1 MRNVPSFCITL
12 GPAFLLHFPILST
25 GGENIS
31 NSYTSNG
38 SNRLELEF
46 EQGVLI
52 MGLGGVKKVGKC
64 VRKRCGGRGTG
75 FGLRVLFKILT

>member
-1 MRNVPSFCITL
+1 MMRNVPSFCITL

-31 NSYTSNG
+31 NSYTSKG

-46 EQGVLI
+46 EQGANH
-52 MGLGGVKKVGKC
+52 GAGGVKKVGKC
-64 VRKRCGGRGTG
+64 VRERCGGRVMG
-75 FGLRVLFKILT
+75 FELRVLFKILT